1 MFFRKDVK
9 DVPVKQVDFNQE
21 LLDAFIEQV
30 QKPYLKF
37 TSDRKLTMYLQIKSN
52 QEILDE
58 CKEHLDNFFQL
69 QRELYFQINNTMG
82 NVLFA
87 MCALIAD
94 ALHNFPDHI
103 LYLDFDSLRAELP
116 KFWFLKAMLLK
127 YIDNNLAHHKEY
139 DLVKNKFYKL

>member
-1 MFFRKDVK
+1 MLLFFRKDVSK
-9 DVPVKQVDFNQE
+9 KQVEINPD
-21 LLDAFIEQV
+21 LLSIFIEQV

-52 QEILDE
+52 QELLDE
-58 CKEHLDNFFQL
+58 CKSHLDNFFQL
-69 QRELYFQINNTMG
+69 QRELYFQINNKMG

-87 MCALIAD
+87 CCALIAD
-94 ALHNFPDHI
+94 ALHNFTDYI

-127 YIDNNLAHHKEY
+127 YIDNNLEEYREY
-139 DLVKNKFYKL
+139 DLIKNKFYHL

>member
-30 QKPYLKF
+30 QKPYLNF
-37 TSDRKLTMYLQIKSN
+37 ISDRKLTMYLQIKSN
-52 QEILDE
+52 QELLDE
-58 CKEHLDNFFQL
+58 CKGHLDNFFQL

-87 MCALIAD
+87 CCALIAD
-94 ALHNFPDHI
+94 ALHNFNDHI
-103 LYLDFDSLRAELP
+103 LNLDFESLREEVP

-127 YIDNNLAHHKEY
+127 YIDNNLEDAREY
-139 DLVKNKFYKL
+139 DLIKNKFFIL

>member
-1 MFFRKDVK
+1 MLLFFRKDVFK
-9 DVPVKQVDFNQE
+9 KQVGINPD
-21 LLDAFIEQV
+21 LLSIFIEQV

-58 CKEHLDNFFQL
+58 CKSHLDNFFQL

-87 MCALIAD
+87 CSALIAD
-94 ALHNFPDHI
+94 ALHNFTDHI

-127 YIDNNLAHHKEY
+127 YIDNNLEECREY
-139 DLVKNKFYKL
+139 DLIKNKFYHL

>member
-1 MFFRKDVK
+1 MLFRKDV
-9 DVPVKQVDFNQE
+9 PGKQAEFNQE
-21 LLDAFIEQV
+21 LLDLFIQQV

-52 QEILDE
+52 QEVLDE
-58 CKEHLDNFFQL
+58 CKDHLDNFFQL

-87 MCALIAD
+87 CCALVAD
-94 ALHNFPDHI
+94 ALHNVTDHI
-103 LYLDFDSLRAELP
+103 LNLDFESLRAELP

-127 YIDNNLAHHKEY
+127 YIDNNLEGYKEY
-139 DLVKNKFYKL
+139 KLVKDKFYKL